1 MGKGGTVVPVGAG
14 LDEVV
19 GSGVGVA
26 VGWGVG
32 DAFGCPWKK
41 MVAPTAAT
49 TMTAMKVIARMI
61 VRVFATFS
69 LSFQVRWIIHPTPRH
84 IKVSVKMN
92 PQPNAKRH
100 QTCVAAR
107 TTFKKSQAYVLV
119 DLIKMKQ
126 KPTPPLL
133 KYLEDR
139 GITLQDLI
147 DTALEF
153 YVPHPGVETKAKAAK
168 ILTEE
173 FFDALSDVNVA
184 TLEVAAFQTQQ
195 EAEAGR
201 IPGLTKERF
210 QGRPGLVA
218 DEMIGMAIADY
229 LAGTKGIF
237 EFTRFDQA
245 KPGILKR
252 LGALSN
258 DAIGG
263 LVAGVSSNMYTRA
276 YREASK

>member
-1 MGKGGTVVPVGAG
+1 
-14 LDEVV
+14 
-19 GSGVGVA
+19 
-26 VGWGVG
+26 
-32 DAFGCPWKK
+32 
-41 MVAPTAAT
+41 
-49 TMTAMKVIARMI
+49 MI
-61 VRVFATFS
+61 
-69 LSFQVRWIIHPTPRH
+69 P
-84 IKVSVKMN
+84 
-92 PQPNAKRH
+92 
-100 QTCVAAR
+100 
-107 TTFKKSQAYVLV
+107 KSS
-119 DLIKMKQ
+119 
-126 KPTPPLL
+126 PPLL
-133 KYLEDR
+133 KYLEDH
-139 GITLQDLI
+139 GITLKDLI

-153 YVPHPGVETKAKAAK
+153 YVPHPGVETKAKATK